1 MGVPEKGAP
10 PPCKCRTA
18 PPFMVN
24 VAYAFREPPSR
35 QSPNNSTG
43 EKDIR
48 KETLPLFRL
57 PIAFLIRAAC
67 AADARAAYVAEQR
80 EVHGRDVSEE
90 DFVSCRLMKQPKRGD
105 LAANCLT
112 ESQS

>member
-1 MGVPEKGAP
+1 MSGDTGKGDGLLSYCVIYRVRLRDGAP
-10 PPCKCRTA
+10 LVNIVQ
-18 PPFMVN
+18 MV
-24 VAYAFREPPSR
+24 
-35 QSPNNSTG
+35 
-43 EKDIR
+43 
-48 KETLPLFRL
+48 
-57 PIAFLIRAAC
+57 RAAC